1 MAKIVQVLTRQGVDY
16 DEAVANSLVRD
27 LDGIVQ
33 KEYARAREARRTVNR
48 VKNMMARKEA
58 GKSYSKTNLAN
69 LSAQISGGRDP
80 SQGNTVTG
88 HGKSGMGRDPRDRM
102 ARGGLAGLW
111 QR

>member
-1 MAKIVQVLTRQGVDY
+1 MRMLTNTYMPEGRGI
-16 DEAVANSLVRD
+16 ANFANTMRGGLT
-27 LDGIVQ
+27 Q

-58 GKSYSKTNLAN
+58 GKPYSKTNLAN
-69 LSAQISGGRDP
+69 LSAQISGDRDP